1 MNKSLEFYNQRR
13 EQHHTEWLRDLDAA
27 EQELREAKTEKQIR
41 AIQIRIKWIKHY
53 ITLTEKE

>member
-1 MNKSLEFYNQRR
+1 MQELNDLSFFSRHN
-13 EQHHTEWLRDLDAA
+13 EWLRDLDAA

-53 ITLTEKE
+53 ITLTEKSL